1 MATINKK
8 LAQLERIKEEIAL
21 EKQRIE
27 QDFGK
32 ELIAVLDLDYDQL
45 TKKEIKVIA
54 NELKESY
61 DKNTSVSP
69 FNG

>member
-1 MATINKK
+1 MVTINKK

-27 QDFGK
+27 QDLGK
-32 ELIAVLDLDYDQL
+32 ELIAVLELDYDQL

-54 NELKESY
+54 NQLKESY

-69 FNG
+69 FNN

>member
-1 MATINKK
+1 MVTINKK

-27 QDFGK
+27 QDLGK
-32 ELIAVLDLDYDQL
+32 ELIAVLELDYDKL
-45 TKKEIKVIA
+45 TKKEIKAIA
-54 NELKESY
+54 NQLKESY

-69 FNG
+69 FNN

>member
-8 LAQLERIKEEIAL
+8 LAQLERLKEEIAL

-32 ELIAVLDLDYDQL
+32 ELIAVLGLDYDQL

>member
-8 LAQLERIKEEIAL
+8 LAQLEKIKEEIAL

-27 QDFGK
+27 QDLGK
-32 ELIAVLDLDYDQL
+32 ELIAVLELDYDKL
-45 TKKEIKVIA
+45 TKKEIKAIA
-54 NELKESY
+54 NQLKESY

-69 FNG
+69 FNN

>member
-1 MATINKK
+1 MVTINKK

-27 QDFGK
+27 QDIGK
-32 ELIAVLDLDYDQL
+32 ELIAVLELDYDKL
-45 TKKEIKVIA
+45 TKKEIKAIA
-54 NELKESY
+54 NQLKESY

-69 FNG
+69 FNN

>member
-1 MATINKK
+1 MANINKK

-32 ELIAVLDLDYDQL
+32 ELISVLGLDYDQL

-61 DKNTSVSP
+61 DKNTSASP